1 MVYYPGPNK
10 KVTRLNKDSSPTSS
24 PTYKPTSSP
33 TPTSP
38 TSKGGMSTVLK
49 VVILICSLIIVG
61 LIFYFFAKWRRENF
75 ESTHQ
80 LLPFIRQRTPSTSP
94 YSKW

>member
-10 KVTRLNKDSSPTSS
+10 KVTRLNKDSSPT
-24 PTYKPTSSP
+24 YKPTLSPSPSPSSSP
-33 TPTSP
+33 S
-38 TSKGGMSTVLK
+38 SKGGMSTIIK
-49 VVILICSLIIVG
+49 VVILICSLIIAG

-80 LLPFIRQRTPSTSP
+80 PLPFIRQRTPSTSP